1 MKKLNVN
8 WAVVRA
14 IVRRDLRLYFSN
26 PTGYVFITL
35 FIFLSAAAAF
45 WQDRFFL
52 NNLANL
58 QQLDNVF
65 PYLLLFFIPAITM
78 GVWSD
83 ERRQGTEE
91 LLFTLPATDLEIVL
105 GKYFSTLGVYTGAVL
120 LSLSHLVVLFW
131 LGRPDLGLML
141 ANYLGYWFVG
151 AMFISVG
158 MFASRLTA
166 NATVSFILGALFCAF
181 FVYAERIFGIFG
193 ETAQGLGSHVA
204 AFTSFNEFASGV
216 FSLPSIV
223 YFVGIAVVMLYL
235 NVILVGR
242 RHWPVTANPRVLGL
256 HFAARALSLVVVMV
270 ALQVIMAR
278 AGMRADMTAE
288 QLHTLSKESK
298 NLIKEIPADRPVF
311 VQAYISKDVPRDYV
325 QTREN
330 IVAFL
335 REFEAKSGNR
345 IHVII
350 KNTEPY
356 SQEARDAR
364 EKFGIQPV
372 DVPETSGS
380 TAGIKKVFL
389 GVAFTCGGEEDVIPF
404 LDRGLPAEYELARS
418 IRVVARTHRKRIGLV
433 TTQVRLMGGLDFNTF
448 QSTPPWPVVPE
459 LQKQY
464 ELVQISPEDSI
475 TEKVDALIVAMPSSM
490 SQEEMNHVQ
499 SVISR
504 GTPALLIDD
513 PVPVFDVGLAP
524 SEESGANVNPFMR
537 NRGPQPKP
545 KGGIN
550 TFLAT
555 YGILWNKT
563 QIVWDRYNPHPEL
576 SNLPPEVV
584 FVGRGNQNRE
594 SFNDNFAASRGLQEL
609 VFLFPGS
616 VTKIGDSKFNFE
628 PMVKSSTV
636 SGTIDYGQVVQK
648 SFFGTQ
654 LVPYQGPRYATGAD
668 YTIAAHVSGQT
679 VAAPGDTTK
688 ANIIFVSDMD
698 FISDQFFEIRRRGM
712 ENLNF
717 DNVSFFLNCID
728 VLTGDNSFVDLRRHR
743 VQYRTLTTVEAR
755 TRAYADKRAKE
766 EQQARTEAES
776 ALAEAQ
782 HNLDGKVA
790 ALNGRSDLDAT
801 TKQIMTRNLQESE
814 SRKFDASK
822 TAIEAD
828 RDAKIERSRED
839 MESQVRRIQSGIKT
853 LAGLLPPIPVFAIGI
868 YTFMRRQR
876 REREGTEASRR
887 LRG

>member
-65 PYLLLFFIPAITM
+65 PYLLLFFVPAITM

-91 LLFTLPATDLEIVL
+91 LLLTLPATDLEVVL
-105 GKYFSTLGVYTGAVL
+105 GKYLSTLGVYTGAVL

-131 LGRPDLGLML
+131 LGHPDLGLMF
-141 ANYLGYWFVG
+141 ANYLGYWLIG

-181 FVYAERIFGIFG
+181 FVYAERILGVFG
-193 ETAQGLGSHVA
+193 EAAQGLGARVA
-204 AFTSFNEFASGV
+204 AFTSFEEFARGV
-216 FSLPSIV
+216 ASLPAII
-223 YFVGIAVVMLYL
+223 YFAGITAVMLYL

-242 RHWPVTANPRVLGL
+242 RHWPVTTDGRRMGL
-256 HFAARALSLVVVMV
+256 HFGARAVSMLVVMV
-270 ALQVIMAR
+270 ALQVIVAR
-278 AGMRADMTAE
+278 AGVRADLTAE
-288 QLHTLSKESK
+288 HLHTLSGESK
-298 NLIKEIPADRPVF
+298 QLLKEIPSDRPVF
-311 VQAYISKDVPRDYV
+311 IQAYISKDVPRDYV

-330 IVAFL
+330 VLSFL
-335 REFEAKSGNR
+335 REFQAASGNR
-345 IHVII
+345 VHLII

-380 TAGIKKVFL
+380 TAGVKKVFL

-404 LDRGLPAEYELARS
+404 FDRGLPAEYEIARS
-418 IRVVARTHRKRIGLV
+418 IRVVARTHRKRVGLV

-448 QSTPPWPVVPE
+448 TSTPPWPVVAE

-464 ELVQISPEDSI
+464 DVVQIAPEDSI
-475 TEKVDALIVAMPSSM
+475 TEKVDALVVAMPSTL

-499 SVISR
+499 TVVSR
-504 GTPALLIDD
+504 GVPTLLIDD
-513 PVPVFDVGLAP
+513 PVPVFNVGLAP
-524 SEESGANVNPFMR
+524 NEESGANVNPFMR

-563 QIVWDRYNPHPEL
+563 QIIWDRYNPHPEL

-584 FVGRGNQNRE
+584 FVGRGNQNPA
-594 SFNDNFAASRGLQEL
+594 SFNDSYPASKGLQEL

-616 VTKIGDSKFNFE
+616 VSKIGDSKFDFE
-628 PMVKSSTV
+628 PIIKTSTV
-636 SGTIDYGQVVQK
+636 AGTTDYSQVVQK
-648 SFFGTQ
+648 SFFGIS
-654 LVPYQGPRYATGAD
+654 LVPYQGARYATGAD
-668 YTIAAHVSGQT
+668 YTLAAHIGGQS
-679 VAAPGDTTK
+679 VADGDTTK
-688 ANIIFVSDMD
+688 ANIIFIADMD

-728 VLTGDNSFVDLRRHR
+728 VLTGDNSFIELRRRR

-755 TRAYADKRAKE
+755 TRAYADRRAKE
-766 EQQARTEAES
+766 EQQARTEAQS

-782 HNLDGKVA
+782 QRLDGKVA
-790 ALNGRSDLDAT
+790 ELQNRTDLDAT
-801 TKQIMTRNLQESE
+801 TKQVMTRNLQEAE
-814 SRKFDASK
+814 SRRFDASK
-822 TAIEAD
+822 TAIEAN
-828 RDAKIERSRED
+828 RDAKIERSKED

-853 LAGLLPPIPVFAIGI
+853 LAGLLPPIPVFVIGI
-868 YTFMRRQR
+868 FIFVRRRR
-876 REREGTEASRR
+876 REREGTASVRR